1 MHVAVG
7 RRISTFDC
15 MYWTKI
21 FTTKTEIVVALCDE
35 DVLDRVI
42 EFRKTGA
49 KIKVSKYFY
58 GEHLVDEKIVLKLM
72 GKATVGNLMGKG
84 VVGLAEKHG
93 FISKENVI
101 NIDGIPHAQFVKLEE
116 KR

>member
-1 MHVAVG
+1 MAGGHHIKG
-7 RRISTFDC
+7 DL
-15 MYWTKI
+15 MYWTKL

-35 DVLDRVI
+35 DILDKVL
-42 EFRKTGA
+42 EFKKKNVR
-49 KIKVSKYFY
+49 IKVSKYFY

-72 GKATVGNLMGKG
+72 GKATIGNLMGKD
-84 VVGLAEKHG
+84 VVNLAEKHG
-93 FISKENVI
+93 FISKENII